1 MSSENEDNPLSFLPL
16 PSTYTQD
23 ITIIFRNN
31 ALNDFVK

>member
-23 ITIIFRNN
+23 IIILRNN